1 MKWVKTEHRGV
12 RYREH
17 PTRKHSVR
25 KDRYYSIRF
34 KLNGK
39 DVEEGLGWESEWK
52 SKHRETGR
60 SLEAEAILRLSEVKS
75 NRRSGEGPITLRE
88 KRGLAEQ
95 KREAEREEAAREA
108 KESLTFRQV
117 FTEHYF
123 PIAKAN
129 KTRGSWVREDG
140 LFRLWIDKVIGGLP
154 LKDIGPLH
162 LERLKKKM
170 GEAGQAPRS
179 ILYAIQTI
187 RQVFNFTV
195 RNDLFEGKNPAN
207 LVKKPSS
214 DNRRLR
220 FLSHEEA
227 ESLLEVLKTRSR
239 DLHDMT
245 LLSLHCGL
253 RAGEIFSLT
262 WADVNLDQSVLTLR
276 DTKSGRTRNAYLTG
290 ETKAM
295 FTARTHGEPSSLVF
309 PARGTDNLRAAISK
323 RFMVTVDSLGLN
335 AGVTDRRQ
343 RVCFHTCRHTYA
355 SWLCLSGVD
364 LYTVKNLMGH
374 QTFAM
379 TERYAKLTGV
389 AMRGAV
395 NTFEAGMKA
404 NGKVIELTR

>member
-1 MKWVKTEHRGV
+1 MKWVKTEHKGV

-17 PTRKHSVR
+17 PTRKHGVR
-25 KDRYYSIRF
+25 KDRYYSIRY

-39 DVEEGLGWESEWK
+39 DAEEGLGWETAWK
-52 SKHRETGR
+52 AKHKETGR
-60 SLEAEAILRLSEVKS
+60 SLEAEAILRLSEVRS
-75 NRRSGEGPITLRE
+75 NQRFGEGPVTLRE

-95 KREAEREEAAREA
+95 ERETQREEAERQV

-117 FTEHYF
+117 FTERYF

-129 KTRGSWVREDG
+129 KTKRSWAREES
-140 LFRLWIDKVIGGLP
+140 LFRLWIDKVMGKLP

-162 LERLKKKM
+162 LERLKKQM
-170 GEAGQAPRS
+170 GDAEKAPRS
-179 ILYAIQTI
+179 ILYAIQII
-187 RQVFNFTV
+187 RQVFNFAV
-195 RNDLFEGKNPAN
+195 RNDLYSGKNPAN
-207 LVKKPSS
+207 LVKKPTS

-227 ESLLEVLKTRSR
+227 ESLLAALEPRSK
-239 DLHDMT
+239 DLYDMT

-253 RAGEIFSLT
+253 RAGEIFGLT
-262 WADVNLDQSVLTLR
+262 WADVNFEQGVLTLR

-290 ETKAM
+290 ETKEM
-295 FTARTHGEPSSLVF
+295 FVRRQQGGPDDRVF
-309 PARGTDNLRAAISK
+309 PARGTDNQRAAISK
-323 RFMVTVDSLGLN
+323 RFMDVVNSLGLN
-335 AGVTDRRQ
+335 DGVTDRRQ
-343 RVCFHTCRHTYA
+343 RVTFHTCRHTYA
-355 SWLCLSGVD
+355 SWLCLAGVD

-379 TERYAKLTGV
+379 TERYAKLTGA

-395 NTFEAGMKA
+395 TTFEAGMKT